1 MPCNR
6 QRKVKRLGVT
16 SFTASEMKKVQCV
29 LSCVLGLLLVT
40 AGTSFAQGP
49 SVDDPELMPAVET
62 TEESPEIEEENEE
75 TQDDVEELERRVD
88 LLAEEL
94 ERLRSGEGER
104 EITADDARAMGLA
117 PGAAAVFRANRG
129 LSIAGYGEFLYENY
143 A

>member
-1 MPCNR
+1 MT
-6 QRKVKRLGVT
+6 LFGV
-16 SFTASEMKKVQCV
+16 SEMKKIQIV
-29 LSCVLGLLLVT
+29 LSCVLGLLLTTVI
-40 AGTSFAQGP
+40 TSFAQGP
-49 SVDDPELMPAVET
+49 SADDPELIPEVER
-62 TEESPEIEEENEE
+62 TEESIENEEETKE

-104 EITADDARAMGLA
+104 ELNAEDARAMGLA
-117 PGAAAVFRANRG
+117 PSAAAVFRVNRG